1 MGDIE
6 KVKRIEVPENVEFLT
21 NWDGF
26 ELPKGILNKDVTG
39 CGATSVAIK
48 DEHKTIICSPR
59 INLIKNKVGQHKG
72 LLGVYGDVKN
82 DEIMLYLEKTE
93 TPKIMVTYDSMP
105 RLAKLIDNKSEW
117 RVVVDEYQYLL
128 IDSGFRSDKAIALLD
143 VVNEFDYV
151 TYLSA
156 TPIADKYI
164 QKMEQ
169 FKDVPYTE
177 LEWGER
183 VEKIYVERVVSA
195 KPIDNAIKIVRNYQQ
210 GNFPKEGKNVSNECV
225 IFLNSVTNISNI
237 VRQTEL
243 PPEDVNIIVAD
254 TEENRKLVRQ
264 IKEGFDIGTIPL
276 EGEPHKMFT
285 FCTSTAFAGCDFYST
300 CASTF
305 VVSDNRKVHTSID
318 IATELAQIAGR
329 QRLACNPFRKTI
341 VFIYNV
347 DIGENDADSYKN
359 GIERKLEKSIKMAE
373 YKNCATD
380 EDIRIDL
387 IRETSEMQNIKK
399 YSESYVRYDEKS
411 DSFTVNRWAYLNELF
426 AYDVQRKNYENSI
439 IVKKQLEESG
449 FAIKGEEKRWDYKE
463 QLKCILAKEGFAD
476 RMKRY
481 CELRQM
487 KESCRFYLA
496 SDIMERQYEDVR
508 LYYDRLGYDRIKALG
523 FKEKDLKNE
532 LQRSYRANDIK
543 QKFREIFIVGQRIAT
558 EDIKRI
564 MSEIYSMYGINK
576 SGVATHLEREYGIR
590 MKNVKIVTSDGIR
603 KNGYEFM

>member
-1 MGDIE
+1 MAEIY
-6 KVKRIEVPENVEFLT
+6 VPENVEFLT
-21 NWDGF
+21 DWNGF
-26 ELPKGILNKDVTG
+26 ELPKGILNKGVTG

-82 DEIMLYLEKTE
+82 DEIMAYLEKAE

-105 RLAKLIDNKSEW
+105 RLAKLINDKSDW
-117 RVVVDEYQYLL
+117 RVVIDEYQYLL
-128 IDSGFRSDKAIALLD
+128 IDSGFRSDKAIALLET
-143 VVNEFDYV
+143 VNEFDYV

-164 QKMEQ
+164 QGMEQ

-177 LEWGER
+177 LIWGDR
-183 VEKIYVERVVSA
+183 VERIYVSREISA
-195 KPIDNAIKIVRNYQQ
+195 KPIDNAIKIVRNYQN
-210 GNFPKEGKNVSNECV
+210 GIFPKEGDAVSKECV
-225 IFLNSVTNISNI
+225 IFLNSVTNIANI
-237 VRQTEL
+237 IRQTKI

-264 IKEGFDIGTIPL
+264 IGKGYDIGAIPL

-305 VVSDNRKVHTSID
+305 VISDNKKVHTSID

-347 DIGENDADSYKN
+347 DIGESNADIYKN
-359 GIERKLEKSIKMAE
+359 AIEQKLEKSVKMAE
-373 YKNCATD
+373 WKNSAPD
-380 EDIRIDL
+380 YFKKDVIK
-387 IRETSEMQNIKK
+387 ETSEMQNIKK

-426 AYDVQRKNYENSI
+426 AYDVQHENYQDSI
-439 IVKKQLEESG
+439 IIKKQLEESG
-449 FAIKGEEKRWDYKE
+449 FGIKGEEKRSDYKE
-463 QLKCILAKEGFAD
+463 QLKCILVKEGFAD

-481 CELRQM
+481 CELRQL
-487 KESCRFYLA
+487 KETNPYYLA
-496 SDIMERQYEDVR
+496 DEIMERQYEDLK
-508 LYYDRLGYDRIKALG
+508 LYYDRLGYYRIKALG
-523 FKEKDLKNE
+523 YKEKDLKNE
-532 LQRSYRANDIK
+532 LERSYYENDIK
-543 QKFREIFIVGQRIAT
+543 QKFREVFVVGERMST
-558 EDIKRI
+558 EDIKRT
-564 MSEIYSMYGINK
+564 MTEIYANY
-576 SGVATHLEREYGIR
+576 
-590 MKNVKIVTSDGIR
+590 GIR
-603 KNGYEFM
+603 KNGVAKQLERDYGIRLKSVKVKMPGGIRKGGYEFI

>member
-1 MGDIE
+1 MA
-6 KVKRIEVPENVEFLT
+6 VKYVPENVEFLT

-26 ELPKGILNKDVTG
+26 ELPKGILNKGVTG
-39 CGATSVAIK
+39 CGATSVAIE

-59 INLIKNKVGQHKG
+59 INLIKNKVSQHEG
-72 LLGVYGDVKN
+72 LLGVFGDVKN
-82 DEIMLYLEKTE
+82 DEIMAYLEKAE

-105 RLAKLIDNKSEW
+105 RLAKLIDYKSDW
-117 RVVVDEYQYLL
+117 RIVVDEYQYLL

-164 QKMEQ
+164 QQMEQ
-169 FKDVPYTE
+169 FKDVSYTE
-177 LEWGER
+177 LIWGDR
-183 VEKIYVERVVSA
+183 VERIYVAREVSA
-195 KPIDNAIKIVRNYQQ
+195 KPIDNAIKIVRNYQN
-210 GNFPKEGKNVSNECV
+210 GIFPNEGDAVSKECV
-225 IFLNSVTNISNI
+225 IFLNSVTNIANI
-237 VRQTEL
+237 IHQTKI

-264 IKEGFDIGTIPL
+264 IGKGYDIGTIPL

-305 VVSDNRKVHTSID
+305 VISDNKKVHTSID

-347 DIGENDADSYKN
+347 DIGESNAAIYKN
-359 GIERKLEKSIKMAE
+359 AIEQKLEKSVKMAE
-373 YKNCATD
+373 WKNSAPD
-380 EDIRIDL
+380 YFKKDVIK
-387 IRETSEMQNIKK
+387 ETSEMQNIKK

-426 AYDVQRKNYENSI
+426 AYDVQHENYQDSI

-449 FAIKGEEKRWDYKE
+449 FGIKGEEKRSDYKE
-463 QLKCILAKEGFAD
+463 QLKCILVKEGFAD

-481 CELRQM
+481 CELRQL
-487 KESCRFYLA
+487 KETNPYYLA
-496 SDIMERQYEDVR
+496 DEIMERQYEGLK
-508 LYYDRLGYDRIKALG
+508 LYYDRLGYYRIKALG
-523 FKEKDLKNE
+523 YKEKDLKNE
-532 LQRSYRANDIK
+532 LERSYYENDIK
-543 QKFREIFIVGQRIAT
+543 QQFREVFVVGERMST
-558 EDIKRI
+558 EDIKRT
-564 MSEIYSMYGINK
+564 MTEIYANYGIRKN
-576 SGVATHLEREYGIR
+576 GVAKQLENEYGIR
-590 MKNVKIVTSDGIR
+590 MKYVKISTPEGIR
-603 KNGYEFM
+603 KGGYEFI

>member
-1 MGDIE
+1 MA
-6 KVKRIEVPENVEFLT
+6 VKYVPENVEFLT
-21 NWDGF
+21 EWNGF
-26 ELPKGILNKDVTG
+26 ELPKGILNKGVTG
-39 CGATSVAIK
+39 RGATSVAIQ

-59 INLIKNKVGQHKG
+59 INLIKNKVGQHEG

-82 DEIMLYLEKTE
+82 DEIMAYLEKAE

-105 RLAKLIDNKSEW
+105 RLAKLITDKSDW

-143 VVNEFDYV
+143 IVNEFDYV

-164 QKMEQ
+164 QQMEQ

-177 LEWGER
+177 LIWGDR
-183 VEKIYVERVVSA
+183 VERIYVEREVSA
-195 KPIDNAIKIVRNYQQ
+195 KPIDNAIKIVRNYQN
-210 GNFPKEGKNVSNECV
+210 GIFPKEGDAVSKECV
-225 IFLNSVTNISNI
+225 IFLNSVTNIANI
-237 VRQTEL
+237 IHQTKI

-264 IKEGFDIGTIPL
+264 IGKGYDIGAIPL

-305 VVSDNRKVHTSID
+305 VISDNKKVHTSID

-329 QRLACNPFRKTI
+329 QRLACNPFRKTM

-347 DIGENDADSYKN
+347 DIGESNADIYKN
-359 GIERKLEKSIKMAE
+359 AIEQKLEKSIKMAE
-373 YKNCATD
+373 WKNGAPD
-380 EDIRIDL
+380 YFKKDVIK
-387 IRETSEMQNIKK
+387 ETSEMQNIKK

-426 AYDVQRKNYENSI
+426 AYDVQHENYQNSI

-449 FAIKGEEKRWDYKE
+449 FDIKEEERQSDYKE
-463 QLKCILAKEGFAD
+463 QLKCILTKEGFAD

-481 CELRQM
+481 CELRQL
-487 KESCRFYLA
+487 KQTNPYYIADE
-496 SDIMERQYEDVR
+496 IMERQYEGLK
-508 LYYDRLGYDRIKALG
+508 LYYDRLGCERIKALG

-532 LQRSYRANDIK
+532 LERCYRENDIK
-543 QKFREIFIVGQRIAT
+543 RKFREVFAVGERMST

-564 MSEIYSMYGINK
+564 MTEIYAKYGISK
-576 SGVATHLEREYGIR
+576 KGVATHLERDYGIR
-590 MKNVKIVTSDGIR
+590 LKPIKVAMPDGSR
-603 KNGYEFM
+603 KGGYEFI

>member
-1 MGDIE
+1 MA
-6 KVKRIEVPENVEFLT
+6 VKYVPENVEFLT
-21 NWDGF
+21 NWNGF
-26 ELPKGILNKDVTG
+26 ELPKGILNKGVTG

-59 INLIKNKVGQHKG
+59 INLIKNKVSQHEG
-72 LLGVYGDVKN
+72 LLGVFGDVKN
-82 DEIMLYLEKTE
+82 DEIVAYLEKAE
-93 TPKIMVTYDSMP
+93 TPKIMVTYDSLP
-105 RLAKLIDNKSEW
+105 RLAKLIDDKSDW

-143 VVNEFDYV
+143 VMNEFDYV

-164 QKMEQ
+164 QQMEQ
-169 FKDVPYTE
+169 FKDAPYIE
-177 LEWGER
+177 LIWGDR
-183 VEKIYVERVVSA
+183 VEKIEVERIVSA
-195 KPIDNAIKIVRNYQQ
+195 KPINNAIEIVRNYQN
-210 GNFPKEGKNVSNECV
+210 GNFPEDRDAVSKECV
-225 IFLNSVTNISNI
+225 IFLNSVTNIANI

-243 PPEDVNIIVAD
+243 SPEDVNIIVAD

-264 IKEGFDIGTIPL
+264 IGIGFDIGTIPL
-276 EGEPHKMFT
+276 EGESHKMFT

-305 VVSDNRKVHTSID
+305 VISDNKKVHTSID

-347 DIGENDADSYKN
+347 DIGESNADIYKN
-359 GIERKLEKSIKMAE
+359 AIEQKLEKSVKMAE
-373 YKNCATD
+373 WKNSAPD
-380 EDIRIDL
+380 YFKKDVIK
-387 IRETSEMQNIKK
+387 ETSEMQNIKK

-426 AYDVQRKNYENSI
+426 AYDVQHENYQDSI
-439 IVKKQLEESG
+439 IIKKQLEESG
-449 FAIKGEEKRWDYKE
+449 FGIKGEEKMSDYKE
-463 QLKCILAKEGFAD
+463 QLKCILVKEGFAD

-481 CELRQM
+481 CELRQL
-487 KESCRFYLA
+487 KQTNPYYIADE
-496 SDIMERQYEDVR
+496 IMERQYEGLK
-508 LYYDRLGYDRIKALG
+508 LYYDRLGFERIRALG

-532 LQRSYRANDIK
+532 LERCYRENDIK
-543 QKFREIFIVGQRIAT
+543 RKFREVFAVGERMLT

-564 MSEIYSMYGINK
+564 MTEIYADYGISK
-576 SGVATHLEREYGIR
+576 KGVATQLERDYGIR
-590 MKNVKIVTSDGIR
+590 LKPIKIAMPDGSR
-603 KNGYEFM
+603 KGGYEFI

>member
-1 MGDIE
+1 M
-6 KVKRIEVPENVEFLT
+6 PENVEFLT
-21 NWDGF
+21 EWNGF
-26 ELPKGILNKDVTG
+26 ELPKGILNKGVTG
-39 CGATSVAIK
+39 CGATSVAIQ

-59 INLIKNKVGQHKG
+59 INLIKNKVGQHEG

-82 DEIMLYLEKTE
+82 DEIMAYLEKAE

-105 RLAKLIDNKSEW
+105 RLAKLITDKSDW

-143 VVNEFDYV
+143 AVNEFDYV

-164 QKMEQ
+164 QRMEQ
-169 FKDVPYTE
+169 FNDVPYTE
-177 LEWGER
+177 LIWGDR
-183 VEKIYVERVVSA
+183 VEKIDVERIVSP
-195 KPIDNAIKIVRNYQQ
+195 KPINNAIEIVRNYQN
-210 GNFPKEGKNVSNECV
+210 GIFPTKGEAISKECV
-225 IFLNSVTNISNI
+225 IFLNSVTNIVNI
-237 VRQTEL
+237 VSQTKL
-243 PPEDVNIIVAD
+243 SPEDVNVIVAD
-254 TEENRKLVRQ
+254 TEDNRKLVRQ
-264 IKEGFDIGTIPL
+264 IGKGFDIGSIPL
-276 EGEPHKMFT
+276 AGEPHKMFT

-305 VVSDNRKVHTSID
+305 VISDNKKAHTSID
-318 IATELAQIAGR
+318 IATELVQIAGR

-347 DIGENDADSYKN
+347 DIGEGNPEVYKEA
-359 GIERKLEKSIKMAE
+359 IERKLRKSEGLAEWKNSAPEDFKKDVIK
-373 YKNCATD
+373 
-380 EDIRIDL
+380 
-387 IRETSEMQNIKK
+387 ETSEMQNIKK

-411 DSFTVNRWAYLNELF
+411 DRFTVNRWAYLNELF
-426 AYDVQRKNYENSI
+426 AYDVQHENYQNSI

-449 FAIKGEEKRWDYKE
+449 FDIKEEERQSDYKE
-463 QLKCILAKEGFAD
+463 QLKCILTKEGFAD

-496 SDIMERQYEDVR
+496 SDIMERQYEDLR
-508 LYYDRLGYDRIKALG
+508 LYYDKLGYDRIKALG
-523 FKEKDLKNE
+523 YKEKDLKNE
-532 LQRSYRANDIK
+532 LERSYRENDIK
-543 QKFREIFIVGQRIAT
+543 RKFRETFIVGERMAT

-576 SGVATHLEREYGIR
+576 SGVATHLERDYDIR
-590 MKNVKIVTSDGIR
+590 VKPIKITTSDGFR
-603 KNGYEFM
+603 KGGYEFI

>member
-1 MGDIE
+1 MGYIE
-6 KVKRIEVPENVEFLT
+6 KIKRIEVPENVEFLT
-21 NWDGF
+21 NWNGF
-26 ELPKGILNKDVTG
+26 ELPKGILNKGVTG
-39 CGATSVAIK
+39 CGATSVAIE

-59 INLIKNKVGQHKG
+59 INLIKNKVSQHKG

-82 DEIMLYLEKTE
+82 DEIMAYLEKTE
-93 TPKIMVTYDSMP
+93 MPKIMVTYDSMP
-105 RLAKLIDNKSEW
+105 RLAKLINDKSDW
-117 RVVVDEYQYLL
+117 RVVVDEYHYLL

-164 QKMEQ
+164 QVMEQ
-169 FKDVPYTE
+169 FEDVPYTE
-177 LEWGER
+177 LVWGDR
-183 VEKIYVERVVSA
+183 VEKIFVERVVSA
-195 KPIDNAIKIVRNYQQ
+195 KPIDNAIKIVRNYQN
-210 GNFPKEGKNVSNECV
+210 GNFPSEGEAVSKECV
-225 IFLNSVTNISNI
+225 IFLNSVTNIANI
-237 VRQTEL
+237 VRQTKL

-264 IKEGFDIGTIPL
+264 IDEGFDIGSIPL

-305 VVSDNRKVHTSID
+305 VISDNKKVHTSID

-347 DIGENDADSYKN
+347 DIGESNADIYKGAIN
-359 GIERKLEKSIKMAE
+359 KKLAESEDLAKWRNSVPDSCRKREIK
-373 YKNCATD
+373 
-380 EDIRIDL
+380 
-387 IRETSEMQNIKK
+387 ETIEMQNIKK

-426 AYDVQRKNYENSI
+426 AYDVQHENYQDSI

-449 FAIKGEEKRWDYKE
+449 FGIKGEECQWDYKE
-463 QLKCILAKEGFAD
+463 QLKCILVKEGFAD

-481 CELRQM
+481 CVLRHL
-487 KESCRFYLA
+487 KETNPYYIA
-496 SDIMERQYEDVR
+496 DEIMERQYEDLK

-532 LQRSYRANDIK
+532 LERSYYENDIK
-543 QKFREIFIVGQRIAT
+543 QKFREVFAVGERMST
-558 EDIKRI
+558 EDIKRT
-564 MSEIYSMYGINK
+564 MTEIYANY
-576 SGVATHLEREYGIR
+576 
-590 MKNVKIVTSDGIR
+590 GIR
-603 KNGYEFM
+603 KNGVAKQLERDYGIRLKSVKVTMPDGIRKGGYEFI

>member
-1 MGDIE
+1 M
-6 KVKRIEVPENVEFLT
+6 PENVEFLT
-21 NWDGF
+21 EWNGF
-26 ELPKGILNKDVTG
+26 ELPKGILNKGVTG
-39 CGATSVAIK
+39 CGATSVAIQ

-59 INLIKNKVGQHKG
+59 INLIKNKVGQHEG

-82 DEIMLYLEKTE
+82 DEIMAYLEKAE

-105 RLAKLIDNKSEW
+105 RLAKLITDKSDW

-143 VVNEFDYV
+143 IVNEFDYV

-164 QKMEQ
+164 QQMEQ

-177 LEWGER
+177 LIWGDR
-183 VEKIYVERVVSA
+183 VERIYVEREVSA
-195 KPIDNAIKIVRNYQQ
+195 KPIDNAIKIVRNYQN
-210 GNFPKEGKNVSNECV
+210 GIFPKEGDAVSKECV
-225 IFLNSVTNISNI
+225 IFLNSVTNIANI
-237 VRQTEL
+237 IHQTKI

-264 IKEGFDIGTIPL
+264 IGKGYDIGAIPL

-305 VVSDNRKVHTSID
+305 VISDNKKVHTSID

-329 QRLACNPFRKTI
+329 QRLACNPFRKTM

-347 DIGENDADSYKN
+347 DIGESNADIYKN
-359 GIERKLEKSIKMAE
+359 AIEQKLEKSIKMAE
-373 YKNCATD
+373 WKNGAPD
-380 EDIRIDL
+380 YFKKDVIK
-387 IRETSEMQNIKK
+387 ETSEMQNIKK

-426 AYDVQRKNYENSI
+426 AYDVQHENYQNSI

-449 FAIKGEEKRWDYKE
+449 FDIKEEERQSDYKE
-463 QLKCILAKEGFAD
+463 QLKCILTKEGFAD

-481 CELRQM
+481 CELRQL
-487 KESCRFYLA
+487 KQTNPYYIADE
-496 SDIMERQYEDVR
+496 IMERQYEGLK
-508 LYYDRLGYDRIKALG
+508 LYYDRLGCERIKALG

-532 LQRSYRANDIK
+532 LERCYRENDIK
-543 QKFREIFIVGQRIAT
+543 RKFREVFAVGERMST

-564 MSEIYSMYGINK
+564 MTEIYAKYGISK
-576 SGVATHLEREYGIR
+576 KGVATHLERDYGIR
-590 MKNVKIVTSDGIR
+590 LKPIKVAMPDGSR
-603 KNGYEFM
+603 KGGYEFI

>member
-1 MGDIE
+1 MAEIY
-6 KVKRIEVPENVEFLT
+6 VPENVEFLT
-21 NWDGF
+21 NWNGF
-26 ELPKGILNKDVTG
+26 ELPKGILNKGVTG
-39 CGATSVAIK
+39 CGATSVAIE

-59 INLIKNKVGQHKG
+59 INLIKNKVSQHKG

-82 DEIMLYLEKTE
+82 DEIMAYLEKTE

-105 RLAKLIDNKSEW
+105 RLAKLIEDKTDW

-169 FKDVPYTE
+169 FEDVPYTE
-177 LEWGER
+177 LVWGNR
-183 VEKIYVERVVSA
+183 VEKIFVERVVSA
-195 KPIDNAIKIVRNYQQ
+195 KPIDNAIKIVRNYQN
-210 GNFPKEGKNVSNECV
+210 GNFPSEGEAVSKECV
-225 IFLNSVTNISNI
+225 IFLNSVTNIANI
-237 VRQTEL
+237 VRQTKL

-264 IKEGFDIGTIPL
+264 IDEGFDIGSIPL

-305 VVSDNRKVHTSID
+305 VISDNKKVHTSID

-347 DIGENDADSYKN
+347 DIGESNADVYKEA
-359 GIERKLEKSIKMAE
+359 IEQKLEKSIKMAE
-373 YKNCATD
+373 WKNGAPD
-380 EDIRIDL
+380 YFKKDVIK
-387 IRETSEMQNIKK
+387 ETSEMQNIKK

-426 AYDVQRKNYENSI
+426 AYDVQHENYQDSI

-449 FAIKGEEKRWDYKE
+449 FGIKGEEKRSDYKE
-463 QLKCILAKEGFAD
+463 QLKCILVKEGFAD
-476 RMKRY
+476 RIKRY
-481 CELRQM
+481 YELRQL
-487 KESCRFYLA
+487 KETNPYYLA
-496 SDIMERQYEDVR
+496 DEIMERQYEDLK
-508 LYYDRLGYDRIKALG
+508 LYYDRLGHERIKALG

-532 LQRSYRANDIK
+532 LERCYRENDIK
-543 QKFREIFIVGQRIAT
+543 RKFREVFAVGERMST
-558 EDIKRI
+558 EDIKRT
-564 MSEIYSMYGINK
+564 MTEIYASYGIKKN
-576 SGVATHLEREYGIR
+576 GVATQLERDYGIR
-590 MKNVKIVTSDGIR
+590 LKPIKVTMPDGNR
-603 KNGYEFM
+603 KGGYEFI

>member
-1 MGDIE
+1 MAEIY
-6 KVKRIEVPENVEFLT
+6 VPENVEFLT
-21 NWDGF
+21 NWNGF
-26 ELPKGILNKDVTG
+26 ELPKGILNKGVTG
-39 CGATSVAIK
+39 CGATSVAIE

-59 INLIKNKVGQHKG
+59 INLIKNKVSQHKG

-82 DEIMLYLEKTE
+82 DEIMAYLEKTE

-105 RLAKLIDNKSEW
+105 RLAKLIEDKTDW

-169 FKDVPYTE
+169 FEDVPYTE
-177 LEWGER
+177 LVWGNR
-183 VEKIYVERVVSA
+183 VEKIFVERVVSA
-195 KPIDNAIKIVRNYQQ
+195 KPIDNAIKIVRNYQN
-210 GNFPKEGKNVSNECV
+210 GNFPSEGEAVSKECV
-225 IFLNSVTNISNI
+225 IFLNSVTNIANI
-237 VRQTEL
+237 VRQTKL

-264 IKEGFDIGTIPL
+264 IDEGFDIGSIPL

-305 VVSDNRKVHTSID
+305 VISDNKKVHTSID

-347 DIGENDADSYKN
+347 DIGESNADIYKGAIN
-359 GIERKLEKSIKMAE
+359 KKLAESEDLAKWRNSVPDSCRKREIK
-373 YKNCATD
+373 
-380 EDIRIDL
+380 
-387 IRETSEMQNIKK
+387 ETIEMQNIKK

-426 AYDVQRKNYENSI
+426 AYDVQHTNYQDSI

-449 FAIKGEEKRWDYKE
+449 FGIKGEEKRSDYKE
-463 QLKCILAKEGFAD
+463 QLKCILVKEGFAD

-481 CELRQM
+481 CELRQL
-487 KESCRFYLA
+487 KETNPYYLA
-496 SDIMERQYEDVR
+496 DEIMERQYEDLK

-532 LQRSYRANDIK
+532 LERCYRENDIK
-543 QKFREIFIVGQRIAT
+543 QRFREVFVVGERMST
-558 EDIKRI
+558 EDIKRT
-564 MSEIYSMYGINK
+564 MTETYAKYGIK
-576 SGVATHLEREYGIR
+576 KKGVATQLERDYGIR
-590 MKNVKIVTSDGIR
+590 LKATKVTMPDGFR
-603 KNGYEFM
+603 KGGYEFV

>member
-1 MGDIE
+1 MA
-6 KVKRIEVPENVEFLT
+6 VKYVPENVEFLT
-21 NWDGF
+21 EWNGF
-26 ELPKGILNKDVTG
+26 ELPKGILNKGVTG
-39 CGATSVAIK
+39 CGATSVAIQ

-59 INLIKNKVGQHKG
+59 INLIKNKVGQHEG

-82 DEIMLYLEKTE
+82 DEIMAYLEKAE

-105 RLAKLIDNKSEW
+105 RLAKLITDKSDW

-143 VVNEFDYV
+143 IVNEFDYV

-164 QKMEQ
+164 QQMEQ

-177 LEWGER
+177 LIWGDR
-183 VEKIYVERVVSA
+183 VERIYVEREVSA
-195 KPIDNAIKIVRNYQQ
+195 KPIDNAIKIVRNYQN
-210 GNFPKEGKNVSNECV
+210 GIFPKEGDAVSKECV
-225 IFLNSVTNISNI
+225 IFLNSVTNIANI
-237 VRQTEL
+237 IHQTKI

-264 IKEGFDIGTIPL
+264 IGKGYDIGAIPL

-305 VVSDNRKVHTSID
+305 VISDNKKVHTSID

-329 QRLACNPFRKTI
+329 QRLACNPFRKTM

-347 DIGENDADSYKN
+347 DIGESNADIYKN
-359 GIERKLEKSIKMAE
+359 AIEQKLEKSIKMAE
-373 YKNCATD
+373 WKNGAPD
-380 EDIRIDL
+380 YFKKDVIK
-387 IRETSEMQNIKK
+387 ETSEMQNIKK

-426 AYDVQRKNYENSI
+426 AYDVQHENYQNSI

-449 FAIKGEEKRWDYKE
+449 FDIKEEERQSDYKE
-463 QLKCILAKEGFAD
+463 QLKCILTKEGFAD

-481 CELRQM
+481 CELRQL
-487 KESCRFYLA
+487 KQTNPYYIADE
-496 SDIMERQYEDVR
+496 IMERQYEGLK
-508 LYYDRLGYDRIKALG
+508 LYYDRLGCERIKALG

-532 LQRSYRANDIK
+532 LERCYRENDIK
-543 QKFREIFIVGQRIAT
+543 RKFREVFAVGERMST

-564 MSEIYSMYGINK
+564 MTEIYAKYGISK
-576 SGVATHLEREYGIR
+576 KGVATHLERDYGIR
-590 MKNVKIVTSDGIR
+590 LKPIKVAMPDGSR
-603 KNGYEFM
+603 KGGYEFI

>member
-1 MGDIE
+1 MAEIY
-6 KVKRIEVPENVEFLT
+6 VPENVEFLT
-21 NWDGF
+21 EWNGF
-26 ELPKGILNKDVTG
+26 ELPKGILNKGVTG
-39 CGATSVAIK
+39 CGATSVAIE

-59 INLIKNKVGQHKG
+59 INLIKNKVSQHEG

-82 DEIMLYLEKTE
+82 DEIMAYLEKTE
-93 TPKIMVTYDSMP
+93 KPKIMVTYDSMP
-105 RLAKLIDNKSEW
+105 RLAKLIDNKTDW
-117 RVVVDEYQYLL
+117 RVVIDEYQYLL

-143 VVNEFDYV
+143 IVNEFDYV

-169 FKDVPYTE
+169 FEDVPYTE
-177 LEWGER
+177 LIWGDM
-183 VEKIYVERVVSA
+183 VEKIDVERIVSV
-195 KPIDNAIKIVRNYQQ
+195 KPINNAIEIVRNYQN
-210 GNFPKEGKNVSNECV
+210 GIFPNEGDAVSIECV

-237 VRQTEL
+237 IKQTEL
-243 PPEDVNIIVAD
+243 SYEDVNIIVAD

-264 IKEGFDIGTIPL
+264 IGKGFDIGSIPL

-305 VVSDNRKVHTSID
+305 VISDNKKVHTSID

-347 DIGENDADSYKN
+347 DIGESNADVYKEA
-359 GIERKLEKSIKMAE
+359 IEQKLEKSIKMAE
-373 YKNCATD
+373 WKNGAPD
-380 EDIRIDL
+380 YFKKDVIK
-387 IRETSEMQNIKK
+387 ETSEMQNIKK

-426 AYDVQRKNYENSI
+426 AYDVQHENYQDSI

-449 FAIKGEEKRWDYKE
+449 FGIKGEEKRSDYKE
-463 QLKCILAKEGFAD
+463 QLKCILVKEGFAD

-496 SDIMERQYEDVR
+496 SDIMERQYEDLR
-508 LYYDRLGYDRIKALG
+508 LYYDKLGYDRIKALG
-523 FKEKDLKNE
+523 YKEKDLKNE
-532 LQRSYRANDIK
+532 LERSYYENDIK
-543 QKFREIFIVGQRIAT
+543 QKFREVFAVGERMST
-558 EDIKRI
+558 EDIKRT
-564 MSEIYSMYGINK
+564 MTEIYARYGIK
-576 SGVATHLEREYGIR
+576 KKGVATQLERDYGIR
-590 MKNVKIVTSDGIR
+590 LKPRKVNTPDGIR
-603 KNGYEFM
+603 KGGYEFI

>member
-1 MGDIE
+1 MA
-6 KVKRIEVPENVEFLT
+6 VKYVPENVEFLT
-21 NWDGF
+21 NWDEF
-26 ELPKGILNKDVTG
+26 ELPKGILNKGVTG
-39 CGATSVAIK
+39 CGATSVAIE

-59 INLIKNKVGQHKG
+59 INLIKNKVGQHKE

-82 DEIMLYLEKTE
+82 DEIMAYLEKTD

-105 RLAKLIDNKSEW
+105 RLAKLIDDKSDW

-177 LEWGER
+177 LIWGDK
-183 VEKIYVERVVSA
+183 VEKIDVERVVSA
-195 KPIDNAIKIVRNYQQ
+195 KPIDNAIKIVRNYQN
-210 GNFPKEGKNVSNECV
+210 GNFPKEGKDVSKECV
-225 IFLNSVTNISNI
+225 IFLNSVTNIANI

-243 PPEDVNIIVAD
+243 PPEDVNIIVAN
-254 TEENRKLVRQ
+254 TEENQKLVRQ
-264 IKEGFDIGTIPL
+264 IGKGFDIGTIPL
-276 EGEPHKMFT
+276 KGEPHKMFT

-305 VVSDNRKVHTSID
+305 VISDNKKVHTSID

-347 DIGENDADSYKN
+347 DIGEKDADSYKN
-359 GIERKLEKSIKMAE
+359 GIERKLEKSIKMA
-373 YKNCATD
+373 NHRNSAID
-380 EDIRIDL
+380 EDVKNDL
-387 IRETSEMQNIKK
+387 IRETTEMQNIKK

-411 DSFTVNRWAYLNELF
+411 DCFTVNRWAYLNELF
-426 AYDVQRKNYENSI
+426 AYDVQHENYQDSI

-449 FAIKGEEKRWDYKE
+449 FRIKGKERLWDYKE
-463 QLKCILAKEGFAD
+463 QLKCILVKEGFAD

-481 CELRQM
+481 CELRQI
-487 KESCRFYLA
+487 KESCKFYLA
-496 SDIMERQYEDVR
+496 SDIMERQYEDLR
-508 LYYDRLGYDRIKALG
+508 LYYDRLGYERIKALG

-532 LQRSYRANDIK
+532 LERSYRTNDIK
-543 QKFREIFIVGQRIAT
+543 QKFRETFVVGQRMAT

-564 MSEIYSMYGINK
+564 MSEVYSMYGINK
-576 SGVATHLEREYGIR
+576 NGVATHLEKDYDIR
-590 MKNVKIVTSDGIR
+590 VKPIKVTMPDGFR
-603 KNGYEFM
+603 KSGYEFI

>member
-26 ELPKGILNKDVTG
+26 ELPKGILNKGVTG
-39 CGATSVAIK
+39 CGATSVAIE

-82 DEIMLYLEKTE
+82 DEVMMYLDKTE

-105 RLAKLIDNKSEW
+105 RLAKLIDDKSDW
-117 RVVVDEYQYLL
+117 RIVVDEYQYLL

-164 QKMEQ
+164 QEMEQ

-177 LEWGER
+177 LIWGDR
-183 VEKIYVERVVSA
+183 VEKIYVERMVSA
-195 KPIDNAIKIVRNYQQ
+195 KPIDNAIMIVRNYQQ
-210 GNFPKEGKNVSNECV
+210 GNFPEDKGVQSKECV
-225 IFLNSVTNISNI
+225 IFLNSVTNIANI

-243 PPEDVNIIVAD
+243 PYEDVNIIVAD

-264 IKEGFDIGTIPL
+264 IDKGFDIGTIPL

-305 VVSDNRKVHTSID
+305 VISDNKKVHTSID

-347 DIGENDADSYKN
+347 DIGEADSEVYKKA
-359 GIERKLEKSIKMAE
+359 IEQKLKDSEDFA
-373 YKNCATD
+373 
-380 EDIRIDL
+380 EDINSMPERAKKKVGN
-387 IRETSEMQNIKK
+387 RTNEMQRIKK
-399 YSESYVRYDEKS
+399 YSEDYVRYDEKS
-411 DSFTVNRWAYLNELF
+411 DSFIVNRWAYLNELF
-426 AYDVQRKNYENSI
+426 AYDVQYENYQNSI
-439 IVKKQLEESG
+439 MVKKQLENSG
-449 FAIKGEEKRWDYKE
+449 FIIKGEESQWDYKE
-463 QLKCILAKEGFAD
+463 QLKCILVKEGFAD

-496 SDIMERQYEDVR
+496 SDIMERQYEDLR
-508 LYYDRLGYDRIKALG
+508 LYYDRLGHERIKALG

-532 LQRSYRANDIK
+532 LERSYHANDIK
-543 QKFREIFIVGQRIAT
+543 LKFRETFIVGERMAT
-558 EDIKRI
+558 EDIKRT
-564 MSEIYSMYGINK
+564 MSEIYAMYGINK
-576 SGVATHLEREYGIR
+576 IGVATHLERDYGIR
-590 MKNVKIVTSDGIR
+590 MKNVKVVTPDGIR
-603 KNGYEFM
+603 KNGYEFI

>member
-1 MGDIE
+1 MAEIY
-6 KVKRIEVPENVEFLT
+6 VPENVEFLT
-21 NWDGF
+21 KWDGF
-26 ELPKGILNKDVTG
+26 ELPKGILNKGVTG
-39 CGATSVAIK
+39 CGATSVAIE

-59 INLIKNKVGQHKG
+59 INLIKNKVGQHEG

-82 DEIMLYLEKTE
+82 EEIMAYLEKTE

-105 RLAKLIDNKSEW
+105 RLAKLIDDKTDW
-117 RVVVDEYQYLL
+117 RVVIDEYQYLL
-128 IDSGFRSDKAIALLD
+128 IDSGFRSDKAITLLD

-177 LEWGER
+177 LIWGDR
-183 VEKIYVERVVSA
+183 VERIYVAREIST
-195 KPIDNAIKIVRNYQQ
+195 KPIDNAIKIVRNYQN
-210 GNFPKEGKNVSNECV
+210 GIFPKEGDAVSKECV
-225 IFLNSVTNISNI
+225 IFLNSVTNIANI
-237 VRQTEL
+237 IHQTKI

-264 IKEGFDIGTIPL
+264 IGKGYDIGTIPL

-305 VVSDNRKVHTSID
+305 VISDNKKVHTSID

-329 QRLACNPFRKTI
+329 QRLACNPFKKTI

-347 DIGENDADSYKN
+347 DIGESNADVYKEA
-359 GIERKLEKSIKMAE
+359 IEQKLEKSIKMAE
-373 YKNCATD
+373 WKNGAPD
-380 EDIRIDL
+380 YFKKDVIK
-387 IRETSEMQNIKK
+387 ETSEMQNIKK

-426 AYDVQRKNYENSI
+426 AYDVQHENYQDSI

-449 FAIKGEEKRWDYKE
+449 FGIKGEEKRSDYKE
-463 QLKCILAKEGFAD
+463 QLKCILVKEGFAD

-481 CELRQM
+481 CELRQL
-487 KESCRFYLA
+487 KETNPYYLA
-496 SDIMERQYEDVR
+496 DEIMERQYEDLR
-508 LYYDRLGYDRIKALG
+508 LYYDRLGYYRIKALG
-523 FKEKDLKNE
+523 YKEKDLKNE
-532 LQRSYRANDIK
+532 LERSYYENDIK
-543 QKFREIFIVGQRIAT
+543 QKFREVFVVGERMST
-558 EDIKRI
+558 EDIKRT
-564 MSEIYSMYGINK
+564 MTEIYANY
-576 SGVATHLEREYGIR
+576 
-590 MKNVKIVTSDGIR
+590 GIR
-603 KNGYEFM
+603 KNGVAKQLEKDYGISLKSVKVKMPGGIRKGGYEFI

>member
-1 MGDIE
+1 MAEIY
-6 KVKRIEVPENVEFLT
+6 VPENVEFLT
-21 NWDGF
+21 DWNGF
-26 ELPKGILNKDVTG
+26 ELPKGILNKGVTG
-39 CGATSVAIK
+39 CGATSVAIE

-59 INLIKNKVGQHKG
+59 INLIKNKVGQHEG
-72 LLGVYGDVKN
+72 LLGVFGDVKN
-82 DEIMLYLEKTE
+82 DEIMAYLEKTE

-105 RLAKLIDNKSEW
+105 RLAKLIDDKSDW

-143 VVNEFDYV
+143 VVNEFNYV

-164 QKMEQ
+164 QGMEQ

-177 LEWGER
+177 LIWGDR
-183 VEKIYVERVVSA
+183 VERIYVAREIST
-195 KPIDNAIKIVRNYQQ
+195 KPIDNAIKIVRNYQN
-210 GNFPKEGKNVSNECV
+210 GIFPKEGDAVSKECV
-225 IFLNSVTNISNI
+225 IFLNSVTNIANI
-237 VRQTEL
+237 IHQTKI

-254 TEENRKLVRQ
+254 TGENRKLVRQ
-264 IKEGFDIGTIPL
+264 IGKGFDIGAIPL

-305 VVSDNRKVHTSID
+305 VISDNKKVHTSID

-347 DIGENDADSYKN
+347 DIGESNADVYKEA
-359 GIERKLEKSIKMAE
+359 IEQKLEKSIKMAE
-373 YKNCATD
+373 WKNGAPD
-380 EDIRIDL
+380 YFKKDVIK
-387 IRETSEMQNIKK
+387 ETSEMQNIKK

-426 AYDVQRKNYENSI
+426 AYDVQHENYQDSI

-449 FAIKGEEKRWDYKE
+449 FGIKGEEKRSDYKE
-463 QLKCILAKEGFAD
+463 QLKCILVKEGFAD

-481 CELRQM
+481 CELRQL
-487 KESCRFYLA
+487 KETNPYYLA
-496 SDIMERQYEDVR
+496 DEIMERQYEDLR
-508 LYYDRLGYDRIKALG
+508 LYYDRLGYYRIKALG
-523 FKEKDLKNE
+523 YKEKDLKNE
-532 LQRSYRANDIK
+532 LERSYYENDIK
-543 QKFREIFIVGQRIAT
+543 QKFREVFVVGERMST
-558 EDIKRI
+558 EDIKRT
-564 MSEIYSMYGINK
+564 MTEIYANY
-576 SGVATHLEREYGIR
+576 
-590 MKNVKIVTSDGIR
+590 GIR
-603 KNGYEFM
+603 KNGVAKQLERDYGIRLKSVKVKMPGGIRKGGYEFI

>member
-1 MGDIE
+1 MA
-6 KVKRIEVPENVEFLT
+6 VKYVPENVEFLT
-21 NWDGF
+21 DWDGF
-26 ELPKGILNKDVTG
+26 ELPKGILNKGVTG
-39 CGATSVAIK
+39 CGATSVAIE

-72 LLGVYGDVKN
+72 VLGVFGDVKN
-82 DEIMLYLEKTE
+82 DEIMAYLEKAE

-105 RLAKLIDNKSEW
+105 RLAKLIDDKSDW

-177 LEWGER
+177 LIWGNM
-183 VEKIYVERVVSA
+183 VEKIDVERIVSA
-195 KPIDNAIKIVRNYQQ
+195 KPINNAIEIVRNYQN
-210 GNFPKEGKNVSNECV
+210 GNIPKEGDAESKECV

-237 VRQTEL
+237 VRQTKL

-264 IKEGFDIGTIPL
+264 IDEGFDIGSIPL

-305 VVSDNRKVHTSID
+305 VISDNKKVHTSID

-329 QRLACNPFRKTI
+329 QRLACNPFRKTV

-347 DIGENDADSYKN
+347 DIGEGDSDIYKKA
-359 GIERKLEKSIKMAE
+359 IEQKLEKSERMAE
-373 YKNCATD
+373 WKNSAPD
-380 EDIRIDL
+380 YFKKDVIK
-387 IRETSEMQNIKK
+387 ETSEMQNIKK

-426 AYDVQRKNYENSI
+426 AYDVQHENYQDSI

-449 FAIKGEEKRWDYKE
+449 FRIKGEERQSDYKE

-476 RMKRY
+476 RMRRY

-487 KESCRFYLA
+487 KESCKFYLA
-496 SDIMERQYEDVR
+496 SDIMERQYEDLR
-508 LYYDRLGYDRIKALG
+508 LYYDRLGYERIKSLG
-523 FKEKDLKNE
+523 YKEKDLKNE
-532 LQRSYRANDIK
+532 LERSYYENDIK
-543 QKFREIFIVGQRIAT
+543 KKFRE
-558 EDIKRI
+558 K
-564 MSEIYSMYGINK
+564 SE
-576 SGVATHLEREYGIR
+576 GVY
-590 MKNVKIVTSDGIR
+590 
-603 KNGYEFM
+603 

>member
-1 MGDIE
+1 MAEIY
-6 KVKRIEVPENVEFLT
+6 VPENVEFLT
-21 NWDGF
+21 KWDGF
-26 ELPKGILNKDVTG
+26 ELPKGILNKGVTG
-39 CGATSVAIK
+39 CGATSVAIE

-72 LLGVYGDVKN
+72 LFGVFGDVKN
-82 DEIMLYLEKTE
+82 DEIMAYLEKAE

-105 RLAKLIDNKSEW
+105 RLAKLINDKYDW

-169 FKDVPYTE
+169 FEDVPYTE
-177 LEWGER
+177 LVWGNR
-183 VEKIYVERVVSA
+183 VEKIFVERVVSA
-195 KPIDNAIKIVRNYQQ
+195 KPIDNAIKIVRNYQN
-210 GNFPKEGKNVSNECV
+210 GNFPSEGEAVSKECV
-225 IFLNSVTNISNI
+225 IFLNSVTNIANI
-237 VRQTEL
+237 VRQTKL

-264 IKEGFDIGTIPL
+264 IDEGFDIGSIPL

-305 VVSDNRKVHTSID
+305 VISDNKKVHTSID

-347 DIGENDADSYKN
+347 DIGESNADVYKEA
-359 GIERKLEKSIKMAE
+359 IEQKLEKSIKMAE
-373 YKNCATD
+373 WKNGAPD
-380 EDIRIDL
+380 YFKKDVIK
-387 IRETSEMQNIKK
+387 ETSEMQNIKK

-426 AYDVQRKNYENSI
+426 AYDVQHENYQDSI
-439 IVKKQLEESG
+439 RVKRQLEESG
-449 FAIKGEEKRWDYKE
+449 FGIKGEEKRSDYKE
-463 QLKCILAKEGFAD
+463 QLKCILVKEGFAD

-481 CELRQM
+481 CELRQL
-487 KESCRFYLA
+487 KETNPYYLA
-496 SDIMERQYEDVR
+496 DEIMERQYEGLK

-523 FKEKDLKNE
+523 YKEKDLKNE
-532 LQRSYRANDIK
+532 LERSYYENDIK
-543 QKFREIFIVGQRIAT
+543 QKFRETFIVGERMST
-558 EDIKRI
+558 EDIKRT
-564 MSEIYSMYGINK
+564 MTEIYANYGIK
-576 SGVATHLEREYGIR
+576 KKGVATLLERDYGIR
-590 MKNVKIVTSDGIR
+590 LKSVKVTMPDGIR
-603 KNGYEFM
+603 KGGYEFI

>member
-1 MGDIE
+1 MAEIC
-6 KVKRIEVPENVEFLT
+6 VPENVDFLT

-26 ELPKGILNKDVTG
+26 ELPKGILNKGVTG

-59 INLIKNKVGQHKG
+59 INLIKNKVGQHEG
-72 LLGVYGDVKN
+72 LLGVFGDVKN
-82 DEIMLYLEKTE
+82 DEIKAYLEKAE

-105 RLAKLIDNKSEW
+105 RLAKLINDKSDW

-143 VVNEFDYV
+143 GVNEFDYV

-177 LEWGER
+177 LIWGDRAER
-183 VEKIYVERVVSA
+183 IYVEREVSA
-195 KPIDNAIKIVRNYQQ
+195 KPIDNAIKIVRNYQN
-210 GNFPKEGKNVSNECV
+210 GNFPNEGDAVSKECV
-225 IFLNSVTNISNI
+225 IFLNSVTNIANI
-237 VRQTEL
+237 INQTKI

-264 IKEGFDIGTIPL
+264 IGKGEYDIGAIPL
-276 EGEPHKMFT
+276 EGESHKMFT

-305 VVSDNRKVHTSID
+305 VISDNKKVHTSID

-347 DIGENDADSYKN
+347 DIGESNADTYKYA
-359 GIERKLEKSIKMAE
+359 IEQKLEKSVKMAE
-373 YKNCATD
+373 WKNSAPD
-380 EDIRIDL
+380 YFKKDVIK
-387 IRETSEMQNIKK
+387 ETSEMQNIKK

-426 AYDVQRKNYENSI
+426 AYDVQHENYQDSI
-439 IVKKQLEESG
+439 RVKKQLENCG
-449 FAIKGEEKRWDYKE
+449 FGIKGDEKRSDYKE
-463 QLKCILAKEGFAD
+463 QLKCILVKEGFAD

-481 CELRQM
+481 CELRQL
-487 KESCRFYLA
+487 KETNPYYLA
-496 SDIMERQYEDVR
+496 DEIMERQYEELK
-508 LYYDRLGYDRIKALG
+508 LYYDRLGYERIKALG
-523 FKEKDLKNE
+523 FKEKELKNE
-532 LQRSYRANDIK
+532 LERSYRENDIK
-543 QKFREIFIVGQRIAT
+543 RKFREVFVVGERMST
-558 EDIKRI
+558 EDIKRT
-564 MSEIYSMYGINK
+564 MTEIYANYGIK
-576 SGVATHLEREYGIR
+576 KKGVATQLERDYGIR
-590 MKNVKIVTSDGIR
+590 LKSVKVTMPDGFR
-603 KNGYEFM
+603 KGGYEFI

>member
-1 MGDIE
+1 MA
-6 KVKRIEVPENVEFLT
+6 VKYVPENVEFLT
-21 NWDGF
+21 EWNGF
-26 ELPKGILNKDVTG
+26 ELPKGILNKGVTG
-39 CGATSVAIK
+39 CGATSVAIQ

-59 INLIKNKVGQHKG
+59 INLIKNKVGQHEG

-82 DEIMLYLEKTE
+82 DEIMAYLEKAE

-105 RLAKLIDNKSEW
+105 RLAKLITDKSDW

-143 VVNEFDYV
+143 IVNEFDYV

-164 QKMEQ
+164 QQMEQ

-177 LEWGER
+177 LIWGDR
-183 VEKIYVERVVSA
+183 VERIYVEREVSA
-195 KPIDNAIKIVRNYQQ
+195 KPIDNAIKIVRNYQN
-210 GNFPKEGKNVSNECV
+210 GIFPKEGDAVSKECV
-225 IFLNSVTNISNI
+225 IFLNSVTNIANI
-237 VRQTEL
+237 IHQTKI

-264 IKEGFDIGTIPL
+264 IGKGYDIGAIPL

-305 VVSDNRKVHTSID
+305 VISDNKKVHTSID

-329 QRLACNPFRKTI
+329 QRLACNPFRKTM

-347 DIGENDADSYKN
+347 DIGESNADIYKN
-359 GIERKLEKSIKMAE
+359 AIEQKLEKSIKMAE
-373 YKNCATD
+373 WKNGAPD
-380 EDIRIDL
+380 YFKKDVIK
-387 IRETSEMQNIKK
+387 ETSEMQNIKK

-426 AYDVQRKNYENSI
+426 AYDVQHENYQNSI

-449 FAIKGEEKRWDYKE
+449 FDIKEEERQSDYKE
-463 QLKCILAKEGFAD
+463 QLKCILTKEGFAD

-481 CELRQM
+481 CELRQL
-487 KESCRFYLA
+487 KQTNPYYIADE
-496 SDIMERQYEDVR
+496 IMERQYEGLK
-508 LYYDRLGYDRIKALG
+508 LYYDRLGCERIKALG

-532 LQRSYRANDIK
+532 MERCYRENDIK
-543 QKFREIFIVGQRIAT
+543 RKFREVFAVGERMST

-564 MSEIYSMYGINK
+564 MTEIYAKYGISK
-576 SGVATHLEREYGIR
+576 KGVATHLERDYGIR
-590 MKNVKIVTSDGIR
+590 LKPIKVAMPDGSR
-603 KNGYEFM
+603 KGGYEFI

>member
-1 MGDIE
+1 M
-6 KVKRIEVPENVEFLT
+6 PENVEFLT
-21 NWDGF
+21 EWNGF
-26 ELPKGILNKDVTG
+26 ELPKGILNKGVTG
-39 CGATSVAIK
+39 CGATSVAIQ

-59 INLIKNKVGQHKG
+59 INLIKNKVGQHEG

-82 DEIMLYLEKTE
+82 DEIMAYLAKAE

-105 RLAKLIDNKSEW
+105 RLAKLITDKSDW

-143 VVNEFDYV
+143 IVNEFDYV

-164 QKMEQ
+164 QQMEQ

-177 LEWGER
+177 LIWGDR
-183 VEKIYVERVVSA
+183 VERIYVEREVSA
-195 KPIDNAIKIVRNYQQ
+195 KPIDNAIKIVRNYQN
-210 GNFPKEGKNVSNECV
+210 GIFPKEGDAVSKECV
-225 IFLNSVTNISNI
+225 IFLNSVTNIANI
-237 VRQTEL
+237 IHQTKI

-264 IKEGFDIGTIPL
+264 IGKGYDIGAIPL

-305 VVSDNRKVHTSID
+305 VISDNKKVHTSID

-329 QRLACNPFRKTI
+329 QRLACNPFRKTM

-347 DIGENDADSYKN
+347 DIGESNADIYKN
-359 GIERKLEKSIKMAE
+359 AIEQKLEKSIKMAE
-373 YKNCATD
+373 WKNGAPD
-380 EDIRIDL
+380 YFKKDVIK
-387 IRETSEMQNIKK
+387 ETSEMQNIKK

-426 AYDVQRKNYENSI
+426 AYDVQHENYQNSI

-449 FAIKGEEKRWDYKE
+449 FDIKEEERQSDYKE
-463 QLKCILAKEGFAD
+463 QLKCILTKEGFAD

-481 CELRQM
+481 CELRQL
-487 KESCRFYLA
+487 KQTNPYYIADE
-496 SDIMERQYEDVR
+496 IMERQYEGLK
-508 LYYDRLGYDRIKALG
+508 LYYDRLGCERIKALG

-532 LQRSYRANDIK
+532 LERCYRENDIK
-543 QKFREIFIVGQRIAT
+543 RKFREVFAVGERMST

-564 MSEIYSMYGINK
+564 MTEIYAKYGISK
-576 SGVATHLEREYGIR
+576 KGVATHLERDYGIR
-590 MKNVKIVTSDGIR
+590 LKPIKVAMPDGSR
-603 KNGYEFM
+603 KGGYEFI

>member
-1 MGDIE
+1 MA
-6 KVKRIEVPENVEFLT
+6 VKYVPENVEFLT
-21 NWDGF
+21 KWDGF
-26 ELPKGILNKDVTG
+26 ELPKGILNKGVTG
-39 CGATSVAIK
+39 CGATSVAIE

-82 DEIMLYLEKTE
+82 DEIMAYLETTE

-105 RLAKLIDNKSEW
+105 RLAKLIEDKSDW

-177 LEWGER
+177 LIWGDM
-183 VEKIYVERVVSA
+183 VEKIDVERIVSA
-195 KPIDNAIKIVRNYQQ
+195 KPINNAIEIVRNYQQ
-210 GNFPKEGKNVSNECV
+210 GNFPKEGKDVSKECV

-264 IKEGFDIGTIPL
+264 IKEGFDIGSIPL

-305 VVSDNRKVHTSID
+305 VISDNKKVHTSID

-347 DIGENDADSYKN
+347 DIGEGDSDIYKKA
-359 GIERKLEKSIKMAE
+359 IEQKLEKSERMAE
-373 YKNCATD
+373 WKNSAPD
-380 EDIRIDL
+380 YFKKDVIK
-387 IRETSEMQNIKK
+387 ETSEMQNIKK

-426 AYDVQRKNYENSI
+426 AYDVQHENYQDSI

-449 FAIKGEEKRWDYKE
+449 FRIKDEEKQSDYKE
-463 QLKCILAKEGFAD
+463 QLKCILVKEGFAD

-487 KESCRFYLA
+487 KESCKFYLA
-496 SDIMERQYEDVR
+496 SDIMERQYEDLR
-508 LYYDRLGYDRIKALG
+508 LYYDRLGYERIKSLG
-523 FKEKDLKNE
+523 YKEKDLKNE
-532 LQRSYRANDIK
+532 LERSYYENDIK
-543 QKFREIFIVGQRIAT
+543 KKFREVFIVGERMAT
-558 EDIKRI
+558 EEIKRT
-564 MSEIYSMYGINK
+564 MTEIYANYGIK
-576 SGVATHLEREYGIR
+576 KKGVATQLERDYGIR
-590 MKNVKIVTSDGIR
+590 LKPTKVTMSDGFR
-603 KNGYEFM
+603 KGGYEFI